1 MVDHSAVGA
10 FREAKIDH
18 LPKTQTPLRE
28 VGIMTA
34 LIDKLFPIAF
44 AIVVGLY
51 IQHPKTWRV
60 ELAKLQHSI
69 LKEAIRT
76 DNWGC
81 PSIYG
86 KAGCHKYHPE
96 RYR

>member
-1 MVDHSAVGA
+1 MVDHTAVQA
-10 FREAKIDH
+10 FRKAAIGH
-18 LPKTQTPLRE
+18 LPKAQTPLKG
-28 VGIMTA
+28 VGMMTA
-34 LIDKLFPIAF
+34 LIDKLFPIAL
-44 AIVVGLY
+44 ATVVGLY
-51 IQHPKTWRV
+51 LQNPKTWRI

-86 KAGCHKYHPE
+86 QAGCRAAKPNRH
-96 RYR
+96 R